1 MAVTNV
7 SGSLMSLDKI
17 SIAKRQKL
25 RVDELVNSALMSEY
39 SKYYRELRA
48 DQQAQMRRFISQLL
62 SRARKF
68 SISQYKSRLSSEG
81 KLSEGEKIHIDILGK
96 LFKQRVEQLSNS
108 GQLIRDG
115 LSG

>member
-7 SGSLMSLDKI
+7 SGGLMALDKI
-17 SIAKRQKL
+17 AISKRQKMK
-25 RVDELVNSALMSEY
+25 VDKLLGSALMSEY

-48 DQQAQMRRFISQLL
+48 DQQAQMRRFIAQLL

-68 SISQYKSRLSSEG
+68 SISQYRSRLSSEG
-81 KLSEGEKIHIDILGK
+81 KLSEGEKIHIEILGK
-96 LFKQRVEQLSNS
+96 LFQQRVEQLSNS

>member
-1 MAVTNV
+1 M
-7 SGSLMSLDKI
+7 KI
-17 SIAKRQKL
+17 N
-25 RVDELVNSALMSEY
+25 ELLGSALMSEY

-68 SISQYKSRLSSEG
+68 SVSQYKSRLSTDG
-81 KLSEGEKIHIDILGK
+81 KLSEGEKIHIDILGT